1 MEHVRGRLG
10 CSERRV
16 CRILGLARS
25 TWKYQAK
32 PNPERSAMV
41 ARLKALS
48 AQRPRFGQDRITV
61 LLRKDTVVNH
71 KRVERIDL

>member
-1 MEHVRGRLG
+1 MRGRLA

-25 TWKYQAK
+25 TWKYHVQPDA
-32 PNPERSAMV
+32 EGEALV

-48 AQRPRFGQDRITV
+48 SQRPRFGQDRMTA

-71 KRVERIDL
+71 KRVERL